1 MGNVEREGCHGGVVE
16 VVEEGQCGGEEGR
29 GEGEEGRCGGG
40 GGLWWRGRRAV
51 VEGSVV
57 VGKEVVDGKEGKR
70 ALGNEEIMRVKEY
83 LHSRG
88 RGKVNQ

>member
-1 MGNVEREGCHGGVVE
+1 MV
-16 VVEEGQCGGEEGR
+16 EGR
-29 GEGEEGRCGGG
+29 
-40 GGLWWRGRRAV
+40 
-51 VEGSVV
+51 VV